1 MHCICWLDQS
11 MSKLNQHKP
20 FLLRSGLYMV
30 FLLPPYM
37 LLVFFFIIITMYC
50 LHVRVLRHFYMWMH
64 ISSPLSLL
72 AYTPTPF
79 PPSSPSLLSNS
90 TQTFYLII
98 HPSLCSNGGLMLSIC
113 VYQLW
118 GSKAKACHS
127 LPIHP
132 AHPSHLHFNSFLT
145 KPLSLVPLSPEV

>member
-1 MHCICWLDQS
+1 MHCVCWLDQS
-11 MSKLNQHKP
+11 MSKLLFFESAQTVSTKI
-20 FLLRSGLYMV
+20 RSLHG
-30 FLLPPYM
+30 LPPSSSY
-37 LLVFFFIIITMYC
+37 VVGFFFKIIMYC
-50 LHVRVLRHFYMWMH
+50 LHVRVVRHIYMWMH
-64 ISSPLSLL
+64 ISSPLL

-118 GSKAKACHS
+118 GSKGNDCHS

-145 KPLSLVPLSPEV
+145 KPLSLVPLSAEV